1 MCGLT
6 QEGDEC
12 IPGSRK
18 YKVIKCWC
26 FVLVQ
31 AGTDMMGEGGG
42 LGEMGWGGGGW
53 SVWRMTETGTDV
65 L

>member
-12 IPGSRK
+12 VPGSRK

-31 AGTDMMGEGGG
+31 AGTDIMGEGGG
-42 LGEMGWGGGGW
+42 WGGGG
-53 SVWRMTETGTDV
+53 VGVCGGGGRMTETGTDV